1 MKKLTALLLALVM
14 LLSLCTVTLAD
25 FGKDTITFAYE
36 TEPSSL
42 FPTEN
47 DQIASYYI
55 TYLLYSALFKNTAN
69 GIENDLCTEYTT
81 ENDENGEPTIWILKL
96 REDAKFSDG
105 TPLTAKDVVA
115 TYEFAATRPSAKAKI
130 SFCKSVEAVDD
141 YTVKLITDGV
151 YGSVPRALTAK
162 QLYIQPASL
171 LAEKG
176 ENFDYE
182 PVGSGPYKLVKWNK
196 GESIIMTANE
206 NYYGEAPKIA
216 NINWKFMSEGTSRTI
231 ALEAGEV
238 DFVISVDALDLPRL
252 MESPDKYTVSI
263 TNGSMFTYW
272 RLNDT
277 VAPYNDVN
285 FRKFLSCMM
294 DREELVIVALD
305 GYGEPITS
313 LVNINMAGYT
323 TEGACDYDPD
333 KAAEYL
339 AAWGGDV
346 SSLDIEIVVAT
357 DVRRRM
363 AEVIV
368 GNLAEYGIKAEV
380 KMTES
385 ATVSSIVSSGDYT
398 TCIFAYTTD
407 DFIAF
412 AKQLY
417 FTGEG
422 ATEAVKF
429 IMGDETRQ
437 NDQILDIQA
446 TLDADEQTAKITEL
460 NKLLNDVYPLI
471 PIYCSQVLLGYNK
484 DLGGVAVNPMGFFR
498 VEDMFWN

>member
-1 MKKLTALLLALVM
+1 MKKLIGMLLAVVM
-14 LLSLCTVTLAD
+14 LLSALAGTAMAE
-25 FGKDTITFAYE
+25 GKDTITFAYE

-55 TYLLYSALFKNTAN
+55 NYLLYSALFKNTAN
-69 GIENDLCTEYTT
+69 GIEKDLCIDYRT
-81 ENDENGEPTIWILKL
+81 ENDENGQPTVWILTL
-96 REDAKFSDG
+96 RQDAKFCDG

-115 TYEFAATRPSAKAKI
+115 TYEFAKDRPSAKAKI
-130 SFCKSVEAVDD
+130 SFMKSVEALDD
-141 YTVKLITDGV
+141 FTIKLVTNGV
-151 YGSVPRALTAK
+151 YGSVPQALTAK
-162 QLYIQPASL
+162 QLNIQPAAL
-171 LAEKG
+171 LAKG
-176 ENFDYE
+176 TDFDYD

-196 GESIIMTANE
+196 GENILMTANE
-206 NYYGEAPKIA
+206 YYYGETPKIP

-252 MESPDKYTVSI
+252 QGNPDKYTVSI

-272 RLNDT
+272 RMNNT
-277 VAPYNDVN
+277 IAPFNDVN
-285 FRKFLSCMM
+285 FRKFLSCAI
-294 DREELVIVALD
+294 DRDELVIVALD

-313 LVNINMAGYT
+313 LVNVNMPGFT
-323 TEGACDYDPD
+323 TEGACDYDPE

-385 ATVSSIVSSGDYT
+385 ATVSTMAQNGEYQT
-398 TCIFAYTTD
+398 MIFAYTTD

-417 FTGEG
+417 YTGEG
-422 ATEAVKF
+422 CNTGVLWM
-429 IMGDETRQ
+429 MGDETRQ
-437 NDQILDIQA
+437 NQPILDIQA
-446 TLDADEQTAKITEL
+446 TLDADEKVAKITEL
-460 NKLLNDVYPLI
+460 NKLLNDIYSLV
-471 PIYCSQVLLGYNK
+471 PIYCSKVLLGYNK
-484 DLGGVAVNPMGFFR
+484 DIGGVAVNAMGFFR
-498 VEDMFWN
+498 VEDMYWK

>member
-1 MKKLTALLLALVM
+1 MKKLTALVLALIM
-14 LLSLCTVTLAD
+14 ILSLGTVALAD
-25 FGKDTITFAYE
+25 SGKDTITFAYE

-55 TYLLYSALFKNTAN
+55 NYLLYSALFKNTAN
-69 GIENDLCTEYTT
+69 GVEKDLCSDYHT
-81 ENDENGEPTIWILKL
+81 ENDENGQPTIWILNI
-96 REDAKFSDG
+96 RQDAKFCDG

-115 TYEFAATRPSAKAKI
+115 TYQFAAERPSAKAKI
-130 SFCKSVEAVDD
+130 SFCQSVEVVDD
-141 YTVKLITDGV
+141 YTVKLVTKGV
-151 YGSVPRALTAK
+151 YGSVPQALTAK
-162 QLYIQPASL
+162 QLNIQPAEL
-171 LAEKG
+171 LAKG
-176 ENFDYE
+176 TDFDYS
-182 PVGSGPYKLVKWNK
+182 PVGSGPYKLVSWNK
-196 GESIIMTANE
+196 GESIIMVANE
-206 NYYGEAPKIA
+206 NYYGNAPKIK
-216 NINWKFMSEGTSRTI
+216 NIVWKFMSEGTSRTI

-252 MESPDKYTVSI
+252 QADPDKYTVSI

-272 RLNDT
+272 RMNNT
-277 VAPYNDVN
+277 VAPFNDAN
-285 FRKFLSCMM
+285 FRKFLSCAI

-313 LVNINMAGYT
+313 LVNINMAGFT
-323 TEGACDYDPD
+323 TEGACDYDPE

-385 ATVSSIVSSGDYT
+385 ATVSTMASNGEYQT
-398 TCIFAYTTD
+398 MIFAYTTD
-407 DFIAF
+407 DIIAF
-412 AKQLY
+412 CKQLY
-417 FTGEG
+417 YTGEG
-422 ATEAVKF
+422 CNTGVLWM
-429 IMGDETRQ
+429 MGDETRQ
-437 NDQILDIQA
+437 NEKILDLQA
-446 TLDADEQTAKITEL
+446 TLDADEKTAKVTEL
-460 NKLLNDVYPLI
+460 NKLLNDIYSLV
-471 PIYCSQVLLGYNK
+471 PIYCSKVLLGYNK
-484 DLGGVAVNPMGFFR
+484 DIGGLAVNAMGFFR